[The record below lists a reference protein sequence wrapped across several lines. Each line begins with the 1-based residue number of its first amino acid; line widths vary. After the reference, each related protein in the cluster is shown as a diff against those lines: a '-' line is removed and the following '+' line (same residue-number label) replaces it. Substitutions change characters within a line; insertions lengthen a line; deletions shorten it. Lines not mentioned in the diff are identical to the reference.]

1 MRPQLNN
8 KVIKQRIFPGHM
20 PTYEYECTSCK
31 KGFDFFQKMT
41 ENPLQKCPSC
51 GKNKLKKKIGMGAGI
66 IFKGS
71 GFYCTDYKSNSY
83 KEGEKKSK
91 SENSSSSTT
100 TSKTSSS
107 ETTSPKTTD
116 KKQKSGE

>member
-1 MRPQLNN
+1 
-8 KVIKQRIFPGHM
+8 
-20 PTYEYECTSCK
+20 
-31 KGFDFFQKMT
+31 MT
-41 ENPLQKCPSC
+41 EDPLQKCPSC

-91 SENSSSSTT
+91 SENSSSTT
-100 TSKTSSS
+100 TSTTSSS
-107 ETTSPKTTD
+107 EATSPKTAD